1 MYWHVATLSVSE
13 SIYFRVF
20 STSGDND
27 SPVCSKQTLIG
38 RRVAAQHPSPSALL
52 DLPHSTFVQVYQS
65 FPNFPRLA
73 LHSRPTWPA
82 NESPMY
88 THHSRAW
95 RLLLIVVGIA
105 LNLVRV
111 VLGYQTHVVS
121 ASLPMPVVILVTDSF
136 MFLDRGRERRK
147 LLRPTDSDGTGE

>member
-1 MYWHVATLSVSE
+1 
-13 SIYFRVF
+13 
-20 STSGDND
+20 
-27 SPVCSKQTLIG
+27 
-38 RRVAAQHPSPSALL
+38 
-52 DLPHSTFVQVYQS
+52 
-65 FPNFPRLA
+65 
-73 LHSRPTWPA
+73 
-82 NESPMY
+82 MY